1 MITRGRWYLVVVA
14 MACAVC
20 APTSALAHV
29 RSSEGTSVIRQ
40 DGEHVR
46 FVTTLEYDVLA
57 AAAGLGAPASGDTD
71 AGRAQR
77 IVDRREEL
85 ARYLSGRVTV
95 SLDGVQCEGEFEN
108 AGLVHRQGTPY
119 IESALVYQCPGKP
132 DGSYRVRYGVFSTE
146 DAVVDNHTNVVD
158 YQIGG
163 TSGVFVFDQG
173 HRELE
178 AGRTAVLTALGRFVV
193 MGVEHILGGLDHVL
207 FLAVLLIGAR
217 GLGSVV
223 KVATSFTVAHSLTLA
238 LGAVGWVEVPGQ
250 VVEPLIALSIA
261 YVAAENIL
269 GGESRHRLGIVFGF
283 GLLHGLGF
291 ASTLNFTD
299 GLTPRLIGSLAS
311 FNLGI
316 ELGQVLLICVL
327 FPLLLFIRRF
337 AWSSVAHTVATTAAA
352 MLAMTWFFQRL
363 LT

>member
-1 MITRGRWYLVVVA
+1 VV
-14 MACAVC
+14 CAVC
-20 APTSALAHV
+20 TPTYALAHV
-29 RSSEGTSVIRQ
+29 RSSEGSSVIRQ

-57 AAAGLGAPASGDTD
+57 AAAGLGAPVNGDSD
-71 AGRAQR
+71 AARARRLVERRAVLGRYL
-77 IVDRREEL
+77 VDRV
-85 ARYLSGRVTV
+85 SV
-95 SLDGVQCEGEFEN
+95 SLDGVECDGEFEN
-108 AGLVHRQGTPY
+108 AGLHDRQGVPFIVST
-119 IESALVYQCPGKP
+119 LVFQCPGTP

-146 DAVVDNHTNVVD
+146 DAVVDNHTNLVD
-158 YQIGG
+158 YQLGPARG
-163 TSGVFVFDQG
+163 AFVFDQG

-178 AGRTAVLTALGRFVV
+178 AGHTSVLTAFGRFVAL
-193 MGVEHILGGLDHVL
+193 GVEHILGGLDHVL

-217 GLGSVV
+217 GLRSVV

-238 LGAVGWVEVPGQ
+238 LGALGWVVVPGRI
-250 VVEPLIALSIA
+250 VEPLIALSIA

-291 ASTLNFTD
+291 AGTLSFTD
-299 GLTPRLIGSLAS
+299 ELTPRLLGTLAS

-316 ELGQVLLICVL
+316 ELGQFLLIGVL

-337 AWSSVAHTVATTAAA
+337 TWSSVAHTVATVAAA
-352 MLAMTWFFQRL
+352 MLALTWFFQRL